1 MSFVG
6 VSLDGREGQVEP
18 ALLHL
23 ARSITTAQ
31 DLTCVGVTRCR
42 TMSSR
47 SSPNTDPTAAPEARV
62 TRGCKVGGIPPHL
75 VTLRDRLATFSWW
88 PGLGDAG
95 EYHADDAGAFRRP
108 KSSEFPDY
116 QA

>member
-1 MSFVG
+1 MCRRYQMP
-6 VSLDGREGQVEP
+6 DNVEP
-18 ALLHL
+18 F
-23 ARSITTAQ
+23 Q
-31 DLTCVGVTRCR
+31 
-42 TMSSR
+42 
-47 SSPNTDPTAAPEARV
+47 P
-62 TRGCKVGGIPPHL
+62 KVEGYTPHL

-95 EYHADDAGAFRRP
+95 EHHADDAGAFRRP